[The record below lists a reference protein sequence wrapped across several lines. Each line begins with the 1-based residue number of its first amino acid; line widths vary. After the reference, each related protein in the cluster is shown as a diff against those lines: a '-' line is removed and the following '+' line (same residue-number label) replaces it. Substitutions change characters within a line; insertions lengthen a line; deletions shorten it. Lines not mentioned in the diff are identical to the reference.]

1 MSDVTKTPH
10 WDGPPLEAWDAWT
23 PEQAAARLAGV
34 AAPWCVVGGWALDVW
49 LGRES
54 RVHGDLEIA
63 VPRPFFGAMRARLSG
78 FDFHTAGDGEVHALA
93 PEVGP
98 PPGKHQTWLRE
109 GAVWRLDVM
118 LEPGDGATW
127 VFRRDESLTAP
138 RAAMVGVSAG
148 GVPYLK
154 PQGALLYKAAKPR
167 PKDEADF
174 SRFAPLLDIEARD
187 WLREAIARLYPGHP
201 WLARLDA

>member
-1 MSDVTKTPH
+1 MADAAKTPR

-23 PEQAAARLAGV
+23 PEQAALRLTGV

-63 VPRPFFGAMRARLSG
+63 VPSPFFEELRTRLSG
-78 FDFHTAGDGEVHALA
+78 FDLYAVGDGEVLAL
-93 PEVGP
+93 
-98 PPGKHQTWLRE
+98 PPGAAPPADKYQTWVSE
-109 GAVWRLDVM
+109 AGVWRLDVM
-118 LEPGDGATW
+118 VEPGDAETW
-127 VFRRDESLTAP
+127 IFRRDGQITAP
-138 RAAMVGVSAG
+138 RAEMLAMSDT

-167 PKDEADF
+167 DKDEADF
-174 SRFAPLLDIEARD
+174 TLFAPLLEGAART
-187 WLREAIARLYPGHP
+187 WLREAIGRLYPGHA
-201 WLARLDA
+201 WLARLGG